1 MPPCLALFLM
11 PQSSTV
17 YEEILSA
24 LNYTE
29 RYFQVSEDDSL
40 SPSSQLIGQEA
51 MLEMHP
57 LKLNESDKSVLQ
69 SLIYTKPVSGAA
81 REEYPV
87 QKESVI
93 NSGITHNSFEQVRV
107 SLFLLFEHLLT
118 I

>member
-51 MLEMHP
+51 MLEMLDA
-57 LKLNESDKSVLQ
+57 LKLSESDKSVLQ
-69 SLIYTKPVSGAA
+69 CLIYTKPVSGAA

-87 QKESVI
+87 Q
-93 NSGITHNSFEQVRV
+93 R
-107 SLFLLFEHLLT
+107 
-118 I
+118 

>member
-1 MPPCLALFLM
+1 MFGTVSDAR
-11 PQSSTV
+11 QSSTV

-24 LNYTE
+24 LNYAE
-29 RYFQVSEDDSL
+29 RYFQVSEDDLL

-51 MLEMHP
+51 MLEMLDA

-107 SLFLLFEHLLT
+107 SLFVLFEHLLT